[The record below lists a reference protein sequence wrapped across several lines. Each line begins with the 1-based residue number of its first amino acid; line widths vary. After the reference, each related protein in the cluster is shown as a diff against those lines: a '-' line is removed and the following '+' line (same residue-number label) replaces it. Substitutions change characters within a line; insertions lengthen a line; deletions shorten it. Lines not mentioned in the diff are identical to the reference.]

1 MALTL
6 LILKLT
12 SYRAITSQ
20 RVGNRWREAAPKRL
34 WFLCI
39 ATYVH
44 ETGASCPMKIQQ
56 LIHRPRTQT
65 CSIVL
70 LVYTFSWTSAYYGSN
85 SYFSTSAVKD
95 DRIRACKPTG
105 NDKKAIL
112 QSSRW
117 HSLPT
122 SPSCP
127 LWPSTPSTPTYL
139 RECSCRAL
147 GSDSH
152 ASPKVFAKPGAQRGT
167 YILGMPL
174 RYGTPLIICLSVY
187 TGRSPRAFSPSRWP
201 SRLSIT
207 LASYLVCIETNTAAE
222 VASPDLRTPC
232 WQPYSPPHYSLSS
245 WPLHRP
251 RLPKI

>member
-1 MALTL
+1 MSARELHGSNSIDL
-6 LILKLT
+6 EVDVVP
-12 SYRAITSQ
+12 SDHVQ

-44 ETGASCPMKIQQ
+44 ETRASCPMKTQQ
-56 LIHRPRTQT
+56 LTHRPRTLT

-70 LVYTFSWTSAYYGSN
+70 LVYTFSWTSAYYGNN

-127 LWPSTPSTPTYL
+127 SWPSTPSTPTYL

-152 ASPKVFAKPGAQRGT
+152 ASPKVFAK
-167 YILGMPL
+167 LGLVAPNEAL
-174 RYGTPLIICLSVY
+174 T
-187 TGRSPRAFSPSRWP
+187 FS
-201 SRLSIT
+201 
-207 LASYLVCIETNTAAE
+207 AC
-222 VASPDLRTPC
+222 
-232 WQPYSPPHYSLSS
+232 HYDMA
-245 WPLHRP
+245 LH
-251 RLPKI
+251 